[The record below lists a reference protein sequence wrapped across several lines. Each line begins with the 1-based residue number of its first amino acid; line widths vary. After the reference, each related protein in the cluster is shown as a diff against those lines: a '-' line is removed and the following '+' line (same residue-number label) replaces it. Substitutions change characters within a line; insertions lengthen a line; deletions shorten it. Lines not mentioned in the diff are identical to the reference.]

1 MEKDENFIIGMTLTA
16 MAIVLTI
23 SLIANI
29 WLMDKVKAQQ
39 DGTPVT
45 DTIRVTR
52 YDTLYCEMP
61 VARDSVVVRYKTV
74 LVPAVKTDTIKD
86 IITAAWADS
95 VLVEIPIEQKEYRDS
110 TYKAYISGY
119 DVRLDSIFVYGKT
132 EYKTIA
138 EKKRKDK
145 RWHIGVSAGY
155 GANKQ
160 GLSPF
165 VGVGVT
171 YSIFSF

>member
-1 MEKDENFIIGMTLTA
+1 MEKDENFIVGMTLTA
-16 MAIVLTI
+16 MAIVLSI
-23 SLIANI
+23 SLIGNI
-29 WLMDKVKAQQ
+29 WLMDKVDALQ
-39 DGTPVT
+39 GGVPVL
-45 DTIRVTR
+45 DTIHVTQ

-74 LVPAVKTDTIKD
+74 CLPAVRDAIVDTIAD
-86 IITAAWADS
+86 AWADS
-95 VLVEIPIEQKEYRDS
+95 VLVEMPIEQKEYQDS

-119 DVRLDSIFVYGKT
+119 DVRLDSIFIYGKT
-132 EYKTIA
+132 EIKTF
-138 EKKRKDK
+138 EKKKEKNK

-160 GLSPF
+160 GLSPY